1 MASNKSHW
9 VSARDD
15 QIVAKGKGALK
26 TYWLNLKPNQSL
38 VSTDESSNK
47 TGAST
52 RDVKFEE
59 VGLKPKRNTKL
70 NSKLERLVGWNT
82 DILARLIQKIVVHR
96 NAQIA
101 LGVVKRSDCVNP
113 QLPQKE
119 ANKTVLDEVKE
130 IIELPEFDVNVAR
143 SEENPDTV
151 DLGDEVMDQLKR
163 YILLIAG
170 MYRQNPFHN
179 FEVCVQIKQTLTNGI
194 VIFSNTL
201 RFFVSI

>member
-15 QIVAKGKGALK
+15 QIVAKGKGTLK

-47 TGAST
+47 TGASA

-59 VGLKPKRNTKL
+59 VGLKPKRNTTI

-82 DILARLIQKIVVHR
+82 DVLARLIQKIVVHR

-101 LGVVKRSDCVNP
+101 LGVVKRIDCRNP

-151 DLGDEVMDQLKR
+151 VLEDEVMDQLKR
-163 YILLIAG
+163 YVLLIAG

-179 FEVCVQIKQTLTNGI
+179 FEVCDQIKTKRDELNRD
-194 VIFSNTL
+194 FL
-201 RFFVSI
+201 